1 MDLIPSRKAIY
12 KDRLKVILKT
22 NKIAICMLDKKIIIS
37 FFLISKIN
45 IIIKNNLILILTEIN
60 SI

>member
-45 IIIKNNLILILTEIN
+45 IIIKNNLIFILTEIN